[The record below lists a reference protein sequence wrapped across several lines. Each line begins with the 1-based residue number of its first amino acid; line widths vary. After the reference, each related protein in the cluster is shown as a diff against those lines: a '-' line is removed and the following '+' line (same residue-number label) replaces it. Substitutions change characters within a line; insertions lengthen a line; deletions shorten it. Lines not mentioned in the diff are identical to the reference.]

1 MGSGRAGRR
10 GIARLLAVCA
20 VLFGLFL
27 MHGSPVSAA
36 GGCHGST
43 PAPALMPAGH
53 DASLMTTAHTPAT
66 YLPGPALQVHGT
78 AGMPGGLCV
87 ATVTHE
93 RVPLPV
99 PGLLAVAA
107 ITVSAAWAPARLRTL
122 HASGLRGPPTGGRD
136 HLLRA
141 CIART

>member
-10 GIARLLAVCA
+10 GIARLLAMCA

-43 PAPALMPAGH
+43 PAPMPAGH
-53 DASLMTTAHTPAT
+53 DASLMTTAHTPAP
-66 YLPGPALQVHGT
+66 YLPGPALQAPGT
-78 AGMPGGLCV
+78 AGMPGTLCV
-87 ATVTHE
+87 ATVAHE

-107 ITVSAAWAPARLRTL
+107 ITVSAAWAPARLRAPG
-122 HASGLRGPPTGGRD
+122 ASGLRGPPTGGRD